1 MTVLSPKVALELV
14 DKALVLGKRHF
25 WSLMRLALIPFLAAT
40 GIVYVFVRP
49 ATTVAGRSA
58 ATIAAYALYAVMEAV
73 TMVGAWD
80 LLHGEALDVAT
91 AWSRVRR
98 RALSVAISFAIKA
111 FLIVLGGIA
120 LVVPGLYFLGI
131 YFAVPGANAI
141 EDLGIH
147 ASLVRSRALALGS
160 IPGILLSVGALWIVA
175 VLASLALARG
185 LIFLGA
191 APAIRTAASIVWA
204 ALVVPFRAALS
215 TLVYLEI
222 RIRKEGY
229 DLQHALRS
237 LPSAA

>member
-1 MTVLSPKVALELV
+1 
-14 DKALVLGKRHF
+14 
-25 WSLMRLALIPFLAAT
+25 MRLALIPFLAAT
-40 GIVYVFVRP
+40 GIVYVFGWP
-49 ATTVAGRSA
+49 ATTVAGRGT
-58 ATIAAYALYAVMEAV
+58 ATIAAYAVYAWMEAV

-80 LLHGEALDVAT
+80 LLHGESLDVAK

-98 RALSVAISFAIKA
+98 RAISISISFVIKA

-141 EDLGIH
+141 EDLGIR
-147 ASLVRSRALALGS
+147 AGLVRSRALALGS
-160 IPGILLSVGALWIVA
+160 IPAILLSVGAFWLVA
-175 VLASLALARG
+175 VLASLALGRG